1 MSILDD
7 LELAL
12 TLIVGLGIGGWLAGM
27 GLRSQLRYLVLE
39 ILAQPKV
46 TLAIQAA
53 TRLTQMGG
61 KAKGLLGAFQS
72 VAGPLLSQWAQA
84 AQGAQEGAPG
94 GGLTLFRPPPPP
106 P

>member
-27 GLRSQLRYLVLE
+27 GLRSQMRYLVLE

-61 KAKGLLGAFQS
+61 KAKGVLGLAQQFL
-72 VAGPLLSQWAQA
+72 GPMMASWAQA